1 MQPTREFNFD
11 GLIGPTHNFAGLSYG
26 NIASTKH
33 HNQSS
38 SPKQAALQGLGKM
51 KTLAELG
58 IGQAILPPLFRPRFD
73 FLRQLGFSGSPA
85 QLLDAAWKQNP
96 ALLAT
101 CYSASNMWTANAA
114 TVSPSND
121 SADNRL
127 HLTVANLSS
136 TLHRSIEHPSTW
148 RNLDAIFS
156 APEHF
161 AVHPALPSQSGF
173 SDEGAANHTR
183 LGPIGFQDNHAGL
196 QIFVYG
202 ADRLDRVS
210 VSPTQFPARQTRL
223 ASESVARKHQLQP
236 SRTFFWQQNPQAIDA
251 GVFHNDVISVGH
263 QNVLLCH
270 EMSFVDQPKK
280 LSQLRIAFES
290 AFDQP
295 LHVVEFSADEFPLR
309 DAVASYLFNSQIV
322 SRPDGGMTLICPIEC
337 QENSS
342 THKCIL
348 RLVDAPNPIDQ
359 VKFLDLRQSM
369 NNGGG
374 PACLRLRVAMTD
386 SELAKIHQGVIFTDS
401 LYEQLTQWVQAH
413 YRDELHPDDLRDPG
427 LVDEVKE
434 AFTDLSTILKLPAEV
449 LLDLS

>member
-11 GLIGPTHNFAGLSYG
+11 GLIGPTHNYAGLSYG

-33 HNQSS
+33 HNQTS
-38 SPKQAALQGLGKM
+38 SPKQAALQGLAKM

-58 IGQAILPPLFRPRFD
+58 IGQAILPPLLRPRFD

-96 ALLAT
+96 AFLAT

-114 TVSPSND
+114 TVSPSDD
-121 SADNRL
+121 SADGRL

-148 RNLDAIFS
+148 RNLKAIFPD
-156 APEHF
+156 PELF
-161 AVHPALPSQSGF
+161 AVHPALPSQAGF

-183 LGPIGFQDNHAGL
+183 LGPIGFQDSHAGL
-196 QIFVYG
+196 QVFVYG
-202 ADRLDRVS
+202 VDQLDRS
-210 VSPTQFPARQTRL
+210 STSPAKFPARQTRL
-223 ASESVARKHQLQP
+223 ASESVARRHQL
-236 SRTFFWQQNPQAIDA
+236 SAERTFFWQQNPKSIDA

-270 EMSFVDQPKK
+270 EMSFVDQAAK
-280 LSQLRIAFES
+280 LNELRVAFES
-290 AFDQP
+290 EFDQP
-295 LHVVEFSADEFPLR
+295 LHVVEFSANELSLP

-322 SRPDGGMTLICPIEC
+322 SRPDGGMTLVCPIEC
-337 QENSS
+337 KENSS
-342 THKCIL
+342 AHHCVL
-348 RLVDAPNPIDQ
+348 RLIDEANPIDQ
-359 VKFLDLRQSM
+359 VEFLDLRQSM

-386 SELAKIHQGVIFTDS
+386 SELAKIHQGVLFTG
-401 LYEQLTQWVQAH
+401 QLCNQLNQWVQTH
-413 YRDELHPDDLRDPG
+413 YRDELHPDDLRDPD
-427 LVDEVKE
+427 LADEVKN
-434 AFTDLSTILKLPAEV
+434 AFADLSTILKLPAEV
-449 LLDLS
+449 LFDRR